1 MGRKKKKKDKKNKK
15 ESKKYK
21 DEDDTKKQLQKILL
35 DRLEKGDNDPKLLD
49 LAMQLLGPEKTKPK
63 ASNPKS
69 DESSDSPH
77 SRNVIADGENFTVTV
92 GAGGRRDSPRDRSPP
107 PPSSKRKVTASRGR
121 SRSRSKSPAVQA
133 AKKRSIK
140 ERLGPVSDTE
150 KPTFKNEHN
159 GGGRNTQRSSSKD
172 RKRDRDSGSSS
183 SRDRKDFKRRDLE
196 VDSRKRERR

>member
-1 MGRKKKKKDKKNKK
+1 MGKK
-15 ESKKYK
+15 ESKKDK

-69 DESSDSPH
+69 DEGSDSPH

-133 AKKRSIK
+133 KKKSIK

-150 KPTFKNEHN
+150 KPTFKNEHWNGKPKSGKNERN
-159 GGGRNTQRSSSKD
+159 GGGRTQQRASSKD

-196 VDSRKRERR
+196 VDSRKR